1 MMAKSRKLGAF
12 MEISLDGYFCDPHGD
27 MNFAHKSP
35 EDKEWHDFVAGNASS
50 EGPLLFGRKTYDMMA
65 AWWPTPMATRS
76 MPEVAARMNA
86 RPKIVF
92 SRTLRSADWNN
103 TTLLKN
109 DIVETVRLLKEEKGP
124 DMTILGSGS
133 IVTQLTESRLIDTF
147 QIAVNPIALGAGN
160 SLLSGLTQQLD
171 LALTNTQVFGNGSV
185 VLWYVLR

>member
-1 MMAKSRKLGAF
+1 MKSRKLKAF
-12 MEISLDGYFCDPHGD
+12 MEISIDGYYCDHLGE
-27 MNFAHKSP
+27 MSFAHKP
-35 EDKEWHDFVAGNASS
+35 PDDDEWNEFVVGNASG
-50 EGPLLFGRKTYDMMA
+50 EGALLFGRITYEMMA
-65 AWWPTPMATRS
+65 AWWPTPEAVKA

-92 SRTLRSADWNN
+92 SRTLRSADWIN

-133 IVTQLTESRLIDTF
+133 IVTQLAEARLIDTF
-147 QIAVNPIALGAGN
+147 QIVVNPVALGAGN

-171 LALTNTQVFGNGSV
+171 LVLTNTQVFGNGSV